1 MVRARSFIILVVQEM
16 SSSSTSVDEHEINK
30 LSTSVESNEMEKYKM
45 DLDFNNH
52 NQGLVKLVCSA
63 IFNDN
68 VVRYQDLKDL
78 AWDNGYNED
87 EIEGIAEVLDYWQ
100 CISKDTSIPMFDQD
114 FVVRSE
120 NKYKL
125 ISQELL

>member
-1 MVRARSFIILVVQEM
+1 MSYFEIIFVKSGTNKKFYYISSERKIYKHEM
-16 SSSSTSVDEHEINK
+16 GKFN
-30 LSTSVESNEMEKYKM
+30 MY
-45 DLDFNNH
+45 LDFSNY
-52 NQGLVKLVCSA
+52 NQDLVKLVCSA

-68 VVRYQDLKDL
+68 VVRYKDLKDL

-87 EIEGIAEVLDYWQ
+87 EVEGIAEVLDYWQ